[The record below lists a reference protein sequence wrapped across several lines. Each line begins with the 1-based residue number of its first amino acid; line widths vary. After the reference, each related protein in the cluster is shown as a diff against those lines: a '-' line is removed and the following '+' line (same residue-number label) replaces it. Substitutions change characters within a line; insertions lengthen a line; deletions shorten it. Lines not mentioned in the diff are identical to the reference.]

1 MTSAADGAGRRRP
14 LDRLRDAML
23 KPTPTGEPPV
33 PTGPA
38 PGVEDIELS
47 IRYADDNERLIGL
60 VAGPLAA
67 VVALLIGD
75 HSIQQARPVLVNGK
89 ANPLHG
95 HLGTYEALL
104 ASLLVLSVLV
114 LTTAWFRKRLFL
126 GIALAL
132 FGLSVFNLRWWGFGF
147 PFILAGAW
155 YLVRA
160 YRLHQDLKW
169 AQSEGGVRPRSS
181 GPRRPPRQN
190 KRYTPPR

>member
-1 MTSAADGAGRRRP
+1 MSGDG
-14 LDRLRDAML
+14 DRHI
-23 KPTPTGEPPV
+23 E
-33 PTGPA
+33 
-38 PGVEDIELS
+38 EIELAV
-47 IRYADDNERLIGL
+47 RYTDDNERLVGF
-60 VAGPLAA
+60 VAAPLAA

-75 HSIQQARPVLVNGK
+75 HSIQQARPLLVGGK

-114 LTTAWFRKRLFL
+114 LASAWFRKRLFL
-126 GIALAL
+126 GIVLAL

-155 YLVRA
+155 YLVRS

-169 AQSEGGVRPRSS
+169 AQGEA
-181 GPRRPPRQN
+181 GPSAGYARRPPRQS
-190 KRYTPPR
+190 KRYTPPG

>member
-1 MTSAADGAGRRRP
+1 MSSAADGAGRKRP
-14 LDRLRDAML
+14 LDRLRDSML
-23 KPTPTGEPPV
+23 KPAPTGEPPM
-33 PTGPA
+33 PAGPA

-89 ANPLHG
+89 VNQLHG

-114 LTTAWFRKRLFL
+114 LAMAWFRRRLFL
-126 GIALAL
+126 GIVLAL
-132 FGLSVFNLRWWGFGF
+132 FGLSVFNLRWWGFG
-147 PFILAGAW
+147 
-155 YLVRA
+155 
-160 YRLHQDLKW
+160 
-169 AQSEGGVRPRSS
+169 
-181 GPRRPPRQN
+181 
-190 KRYTPPR
+190 